1 MKHLL
6 RILFTSL
13 VLVLAENANAQETDL
28 ELAEYYYNQGMF
40 EQARLYYEKI
50 YKTNKTTR
58 VYNNYLNSLIALND
72 FEEAE
77 KLAKKK
83 VKEDSKDG
91 VSYVKFG
98 DLYKKFNRPDDA
110 TEQFEEAIRKVEPT
124 RANIIRLANE
134 FAQINEYQY
143 ALRAYQKGKA
153 ESKEGYNFSYE
164 VANMQ
169 GNLGEFEAMTESFLD
184 LIGTEP
190 NYIQTVQNSLNRT
203 LNLDEN
209 KENMDMLRVKLLKRT
224 QQEPDKI
231 IYTEMLAWLFMQKN
245 DFASAYVQVASLD
258 KRLNEN
264 GYRLMNLAQLA
275 LNNHDY
281 ETARKS
287 YQSVIDKGPSGD
299 YFITARIEKLQVMRE
314 ELAHKPGSN
323 PALYAELETAYQT
336 ALSDLGKTYETAV
349 MMKELA
355 HVQAFHL
362 NKTDD
367 AIALLRETIAM
378 PGLYNKV
385 LALCKL
391 ELGDILVFK
400 GEIWEASLLFSQVE
414 LDFKDD
420 VLGHEAKFR
429 NSRISY
435 YTGDFEW
442 AQGQLDVLKASTSK
456 LISNDAIDLSLLITD
471 NFNMDTTQV
480 PMQMFAR
487 ADLLTYQNRF
497 DVATMTLDS
506 IMTMFPAHSLA
517 DEILMKK
524 AEIQLKQ
531 GHYDIA
537 RDLYQEV
544 INVYFIEI
552 TADDALFK
560 LADMFQ
566 FIYNDN
572 NKAMELYEK
581 LITDFPGS
589 LYVVEARKRFRSLRG
604 DEIN

>member
-91 VSYVKFG
+91 VSYVKLG